1 MTPQTIIDIT
11 IPDLLEK
18 VREFQVKGFR
28 LVQICCS
35 RLPDKLEMLY
45 SFDLDYQLTSL
56 RLTLALDA
64 PTPVPSVSG
73 IFLPAF
79 LYENEIHDLY
89 GVKIDGMAI
98 DFKGTFYQKTM
109 VSPFNPPAP
118 AGTVEPKGEA
128 KP

>member
-18 VREFQVKGFR
+18 VREFQAKGWR

-35 RLPDKLEMLY
+35 RLPDKLEMQY
-45 SFDLDYQLTSL
+45 SFDLDYQFTSL
-56 RLTLALDA
+56 RLTLLNTEA
-64 PTPVPSVSG
+64 PVPSVSG

-98 DFKGTFYQKTM
+98 DFKGKFYQKTM
-109 VSPFNPPAP
+109 VSPFNPPMP
-118 AGTVEPKGEA
+118 AATAEPKGEA